1 MIKSARIRNEL
12 ESIIEAS
19 REHIRE
25 NFLMKTLQN
34 SATNPLKK
42 ADMSLE
48 QLNEQYGCKFHK
60 GFFYSSQSQAIFL
73 KKFGQVCRVTV
84 KNL

>member
-19 REHIRE
+19 REHIHE

-34 SATNPLKK
+34 SATNPLK

-60 GFFYSSQSQAIFL
+60 GFLQQSESGHFSQKIRTNL
-73 KKFGQVCRVTV
+73 PVTV

>member
-1 MIKSARIRNEL
+1 
-12 ESIIEAS
+12 
-19 REHIRE
+19 
-25 NFLMKTLQN
+25 MKTLQN
-34 SATNPLKK
+34 SATNPLK

-60 GFFYSSQSQAIFL
+60 GFFTAVRVRPFFS
-73 KKFGQVCRVTV
+73 KKFGTNLPVTV